1 MLAGARQIECTIN
14 GIGERAGNAAL
25 EEIVMAIKT
34 RNDFYQVEVEIDTT
48 MITRIS
54 KLVSSITG
62 FAVQYNKAIVGA
74 NAFAHESG
82 IHQDGML
89 KNRSTYEIMTP
100 QSVGIEKTMLKLGKL
115 SGRSAFKDRLKELG
129 YEINDQLL
137 EQAFIRF
144 KDLADKKKEISDE
157 DLVALVDSSIVNN
170 QSELELLDLQ
180 VNCGTKK
187 KAEVIIKLKIGDDE
201 KQANLVSNDG
211 PVDAIFCAIK
221 KIIPHEASLELY
233 QVQAVTQ
240 GTDAQANVVVRLKQN
255 HKIYSANGSDTD
267 VLVASA
273 IAYINCLDKL
283 KNNKE

>member
-1 MLAGARQIECTIN
+1 MGIFLALQKQESLLDLICQI
-14 GIGERAGNAAL
+14 
-25 EEIVMAIKT
+25 
-34 RNDFYQVEVEIDTT
+34 
-48 MITRIS
+48 
-54 KLVSSITG
+54 
-62 FAVQYNKAIVGA
+62 
-74 NAFAHESG
+74 
-82 IHQDGML
+82 
-89 KNRSTYEIMTP
+89 
-100 QSVGIEKTMLKLGKL
+100 
-115 SGRSAFKDRLKELG
+115 RLQKVVLH
-129 YEINDQLL
+129 
-137 EQAFIRF
+137 RF
-144 KDLADKKKEISDE
+144 VCLY
-157 DLVALVDSSIVNN
+157 N